1 MGLTKDEQLEEL
13 WRPVITCDIKSMKKE
28 KCENRTTRVP
38 CPGTA
43 TGLLMALRCVEGQAW
58 VTHSTPDPNTEQTRE
73 SV

>member
-1 MGLTKDEQLEEL
+1 MGLTKDKQLEEL

-43 TGLLMALRCVEGQAW
+43 TGLLMVLRCIEGR
-58 VTHSTPDPNTEQTRE
+58 V
-73 SV
+73 